1 MTKTIIYQLLPRTFA
16 NFCTTRKNNGSIQEN
31 GCGKFNL
38 ITTKAL
44 HEIKNLGA
52 THVWYTGVI
61 EHATQTDYSEFGIT
75 PDHPSVVKGK
85 AGSPYAIKD
94 YYDVDP
100 DLAVNVNNRMAEFE
114 ALIERTHKAGLKV
127 IIDFVPNHVARQYH
141 SDAKPIGVEDLGEG
155 DNPEW
160 AFSPLNNFYY
170 LPGEKFSPTFDIFDY
185 TENPAKVTG
194 NDCFT
199 AHPGHNDW
207 YETIKLNYGVFYQG
221 GGEKQFHPT
230 PSTWLKMRDILRFW
244 AAKGVDGFR
253 CDMAEMVPVEFWE
266 WVIPQI
272 KDVEWGVTTTDAAGK
287 KTYKKKAPIIFIAEV
302 YNPALYRDFIFKGH
316 FDYLYDKVGMYDY
329 LRAVTSKNY
338 PVEGITQQWQAVG
351 DIQEHMLYF
360 LENHDEQRIASG
372 FFCGRGMCA
381 QPAMIVA
388 ATLSTNPVMVYA
400 GQELG
405 EKGMDVEG
413 FSGIDGRTTIFDYWG
428 VKSIQDWAN
437 NGKWD
442 GKGLNEEQQELR
454 LFYKQLLTLARSS
467 KAITEGKMFDL
478 EYAQAEGFNKHEHY
492 AYLRHCEEETL
503 LIAINFD
510 DKHAEMQIRIP
521 AEAFAYLHIQPCTE
535 VQFTD
540 LLSGQTFTRPF
551 LPNTPITLSL
561 EAWKGMILKID

>member
-16 NFCTTRKNNGSIQEN
+16 NFCTNRKNNGTIQEN

-44 HEIKNLGA
+44 REIKNLGA

-100 DLAVNVNNRMAEFE
+100 DLAENVDNRMAEFE
-114 ALIERTHKAGLKV
+114 ALIERTHKVGLKV

-141 SDAKPIGVEDLGEG
+141 SDAKPAGIADLGEG

-170 LPGEKFSPTFDIFDY
+170 IPGEKFAPAFDVYDY
-185 TENPAKVTG
+185 TEDPAKVTG

-221 GGEKQFHPT
+221 GGEKQFDPI

-302 YNPALYRDFIFKGH
+302 YNPALYREFIFKGH

-388 ATLSTNPVMVYA
+388 ATLSTNPVMIYA

-428 VKSIQDWAN
+428 VKSIQAWAN

-442 GKGLNEEQQELR
+442 GKGLDDEQQELR
-454 LFYKQLLTLARSS
+454 LFYQQLLTLARSS
-467 KAITEGKMFDL
+467 KAITEGKMYDL

>member
-16 NFCTTRKNNGSIQEN
+16 NFCTNRKNNGTIQEN

-44 HEIKNLGA
+44 REIKNLGA

-100 DLAVNVNNRMAEFE
+100 DLAENVDNRMAEFE
-114 ALIERTHKAGLKV
+114 ALIERTHKVGLKV

-141 SDAKPIGVEDLGEG
+141 SDAKPAGIADLGEG

-170 LPGEKFSPTFDIFDY
+170 IPGEKFAPAFDVYDY
-185 TENPAKVTG
+185 TEDPAKVTG

-221 GGEKQFHPT
+221 GGEKQFNPI

-287 KTYKKKAPIIFIAEV
+287 KTYKKKTPIIFIAEV
-302 YNPALYRDFIFKGH
+302 YNPALYREFIFKGH

-388 ATLSTNPVMVYA
+388 ATLSTNPVMIYA

-428 VKSIQDWAN
+428 VKSIQAWAN

-442 GKGLNEEQQELR
+442 GKGLDDEQQELR
-454 LFYKQLLTLARSS
+454 LFYQQLLTLARSS
-467 KAITEGKMFDL
+467 KAITKGKMYDL

-521 AEAFAYLHIQPCTE
+521 AEAFAYLHIQPRTE

>member
-16 NFCTTRKNNGSIQEN
+16 NFCTNRKNNGTIQEN

-44 HEIKNLGA
+44 REIKNLGA

-100 DLAVNVNNRMAEFE
+100 DLAENVDNRMAEFE
-114 ALIERTHKAGLKV
+114 ALIERTHKVGLKV

-141 SDAKPIGVEDLGEG
+141 SDAKPAGIADLGEG

-170 LPGEKFSPTFDIFDY
+170 IPGEKFAPAFDVYDY
-185 TENPAKVTG
+185 TEDPAKVTG

-221 GGEKQFHPT
+221 GGEKQFNPI

-253 CDMAEMVPVEFWE
+253 CDMAEMVPMEFWE

-302 YNPALYRDFIFKGH
+302 YNPALYREFIFKGH

-388 ATLSTNPVMVYA
+388 ATLSTNPVMIYA

-428 VKSIQDWAN
+428 VKSIQAWAN

-442 GKGLNEEQQELR
+442 GKGLDDEQQELR
-454 LFYKQLLTLARSS
+454 LFYQQLLTLTRNS
-467 KAITEGKMFDL
+467 KAITEGKMYDL

>member
-1 MTKTIIYQLLPRTFA
+1 MAKTIIYQLLPRTFA

-44 HEIKNLGA
+44 REIKNLGA

-100 DLAVNVNNRMAEFE
+100 DLAENVDNRMAEFE

-141 SDAKPIGVEDLGEG
+141 SDAKPAGIQDLGEG
-155 DNPEW
+155 DHPEW

-170 LPGEKFSPTFDIFDY
+170 LPGEKFAPAFDIYDY
-185 TENPAKVTG
+185 TEDPAKATG
-194 NDCFT
+194 NDCFS

-207 YETIKLNYGVFYQG
+207 YETVKLNYGVYYQG

-244 AAKGVDGFR
+244 AGKGVDGFR

-287 KTYKKKAPIIFIAEV
+287 KTYKKKDPIIFIAEV
-302 YNPALYRDFIFKGH
+302 YNPALYRDYIFRGH

-388 ATLSTNPVMVYA
+388 ATLGTNPVMVYA

-428 VKSIQDWAN
+428 VKSIQAWAN

-442 GKGLNEEQQELR
+442 GKGLDDEQQELR
-454 LFYKQLLTLARSS
+454 SFYQQLLTLARSS
-467 KAITEGKMFDL
+467 KAITEGKMYDL

-492 AYLRHCEEETL
+492 AYLRHCEGETL
-503 LIAINFD
+503 LMAINFD
-510 DKHAEMQIRIP
+510 DKHAQMQIRIP
-521 AEAFAYLHIQPCTE
+521 AEAFAYLQIHPCTE
-535 VQFTD
+535 VQLTD

-551 LPNTPITLSL
+551 LPNTPITLPL